1 MERKEPLTAAFYKT
15 KQGNQPCRDYFLE
28 FIRDDRR
35 IVAADEVAEIYK
47 TLE

>member
-28 FIRDDRR
+28 FTRDDRR
-35 IVAADEVAEIYK
+35 IVGADIFDV
-47 TLE
+47 